1 MSFLVLFICT
11 HWNWVT
17 GLPVQH
23 GIFCI
28 TLKDFSIWF
37 FILWKPL
44 YLVLSIFFTPL
55 PLVAVLKINLI
66 NALSVTISHKF
77 FPLRVCFK
85 ILEINFFPP
94 NFSRPKSL
102 KEILSGSSTFSFC
115 PVIGFHKTIVYWLNS
130 NWSCSYIKT
139 NPSFQ
144 PHKSWDFCFSGLVKL
159 FFFITVSLLLAS
171 ASFIWDYL
179 LQCFAKI
186 SLVSFVVV
194 T

>member
-1 MSFLVLFICT
+1 MVFSVLHWKIFLF
-11 HWNWVT
+11 
-17 GLPVQH
+17 
-23 GIFCI
+23 
-28 TLKDFSIWF
+28 DFSFYENHYTWF
-37 FILWKPL
+37 
-44 YLVLSIFFTPL
+44 YLFFTPL

-186 SLVSFVVV
+186 SLVSFVGV